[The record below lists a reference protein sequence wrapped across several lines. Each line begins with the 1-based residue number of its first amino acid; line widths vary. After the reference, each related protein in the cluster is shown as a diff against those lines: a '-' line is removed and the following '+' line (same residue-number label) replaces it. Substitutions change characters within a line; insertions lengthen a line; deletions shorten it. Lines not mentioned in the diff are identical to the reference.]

1 MSMIL
6 TRLTTPKL
14 RDDLRMQFIANFM
27 SCDEHPVAWA
37 QRREAEGWD
46 VLGCA
51 DHLWSSNRPF
61 PHVWVTLGAFAAAT
75 TRPQLT
81 TSFANNLLRSPV
93 EFALASLQM
102 QQLSGGRF
110 EAGLGAGW
118 SRAEIEGI
126 GDAYPSPGQ
135 RVERYREAIEIVR
148 TLLTERRCTYEGRY
162 YNVDVPKL
170 GPVPVDGPPPLV
182 ASLGGRRSIR
192 EIAPLVD
199 RVELKMISAATKDGA
214 LDLGIAATIPRQHV
228 ADLVAQVREVNP
240 TVPLGVFVLCS
251 AGDDATTRAMQS
263 ALGDSFAGG
272 FHGPAAKVAESMMS
286 LAEFGI
292 DRIQVSPYTE
302 SSFEALA
309 EHLPLT
315 R

>member
-1 MSMIL
+1 M
-6 TRLTTPKL
+6 KL
-14 RDDLRMQFIANFM
+14 RDDQPMEFIANFM
-27 SCDEHPVAWA
+27 SCDEQPVAWA
-37 QRREAEGWD
+37 QRREAEGWH

-61 PHVWVTLGAFAAAT
+61 PHAWVTLGAFAAAT
-75 TRPQLT
+75 ARPQLT

-102 QQLSGGRF
+102 HQVSNGRF

-118 SRAEIEGI
+118 SRAEIVGI
-126 GDAYPSPGQ
+126 GDAYPSPGE
-135 RVERYREAIEIVR
+135 RVERYREAIQIVR
-148 TLLTERRCTYEGRY
+148 ELLTNRRCTFEGRY

-170 GPVPVDGPPPLV
+170 GPVLADGPPPLV
-182 ASLGGRRSIR
+182 ASLGGKRSIR

-214 LDLGIAATIPRQHV
+214 LDLEIAATIPRQHV

-251 AGDDATTRAMQS
+251 VGDDPVTRSMQR
-263 ALGDSFAGG
+263 ALGDSFAGS
-272 FHGPAAKVAESMMS
+272 FHGSAAKVAESMMS
-286 LAEFGI
+286 LAELGI
-292 DRIQVSPYTE
+292 DRIQVSPFTDA
-302 SSFEALA
+302 SFEALA
-309 EHLPLT
+309 PELPLSPG
-315 R
+315 